1 MTVTLQDQLRAAQR
15 ELALRRNVYP
25 NQVVARRMSQDKANH
40 EIACM
45 EAIVETLD
53 KQRML
58 AEVSEEMKAKA
69 SCASP
74 KPSQ

>member
-15 ELALRRNVYP
+15 ELAMRRNVYP
-25 NQVVARRMSQDKANH
+25 NQVASRRMSQDKANH

-45 EAIVETLD
+45 EAIVESID
-53 KQRML
+53 KLRML
-58 AEVSEEMKAKA
+58 AEVSDEMKAKA
-69 SCASP
+69 ACANP